1 METTSTM
8 WGSSSTTSTR
18 TRPESELT
26 ATIIERLS
34 EDSLR
39 RRRGDAA
46 SDPPPPAPRQT
57 ARAARFPD
65 AIANAAR
72 PLIGGPPHARVPI
85 APPAPGHRSPPRE
98 EEAGR
103 WSDADPEPP
112 LERVGS
118 GSGSGGLGEGDGVG
132 GGSVEGQ
139 LQNPVGAP

>member
-46 SDPPPPAPRQT
+46 SDPPPPAPRHT
-57 ARAARFPD
+57 ARAARVPD
-65 AIANAAR
+65 
-72 PLIGGPPHARVPI
+72 